1 MITLLVPALLAGTV
15 LKIPVATYEE
25 KVYASWL
32 GQCVGNVYGLPHE
45 NKYVDEAGPDRFP
58 YGYTA
63 SAARMREVGGV
74 FSDDDTDFEYMYLL
88 AMEAHGPEPT
98 YEQVAAAWKRH
109 VHDRVW
115 LANRA
120 ALALMRVGYTP
131 PVTGRRDRNPH
142 WFQIDPQLV
151 NEIWAVTAPGMV
163 RYAADKSLWAASV
176 TSDGFGVEP
185 TVHYGAM
192 YAAAFFEKDVAKLV
206 DVGTAALPPG
216 SRFASTVEEMKR
228 LHRLHP
234 EDWRK
239 ARGEMA
245 ARHYRDEP
253 LETKTIWNANLNGA
267 AGILAL
273 LYGAGD
279 FQKTLDLACAMGFDA
294 DNQAATMAGLVA
306 LALGP
311 DAIPKGLLYPFPE
324 LGWREPLNDVYKN
337 VTREDMPDASLRDMA
352 RRMARQGVANV
363 LAHGGRRVVEDGVEY
378 LVIDPDARF
387 SPPLELPAGP
397 SPLLEVGKA
406 ARFPLAVSAV
416 ADPREWRVLSGAL
429 PPGLELA
436 GGEIAGA
443 PAKVGAYRATIAV
456 RQSGQ
461 EASRSYRLVVRPENL
476 APAARRVLAS
486 VSKTNV
492 ARRDALW
499 LTLARSQYADDVEV
513 IRDGVTTGRGATFY
527 SIGDEQGPKK
537 DHYGYEWTTPQGIGL
552 LSFHSGSVE
561 EVGGWFTSLDV
572 QYRDAAGSWASVRG
586 LTVEPPLTTGPLPF
600 DKPHFVERLLAFEP
614 VTTTAIRMI
623 GDAGT
628 AEHWRDPPT
637 FFTSIAELRVYAPV
651 PGLPGDD

>member
-1 MITLLVPALLAGTV
+1 MVTLLVPALVAGAM
-15 LKIPVATYEE
+15 LKIPLATYEE

-45 NKYVDEAGPDRFP
+45 NQYIDDAGPDRFP

-63 SAARMREVGGV
+63 SASRMKEVGGV

-98 YEQVAAAWKRH
+98 YAQVAASWKRH

-120 ALALMRVGYTP
+120 ALAAMHVGFAP
-131 PVTGRRDRNPH
+131 PATGRRDRNPH

-163 RYAADKSLWAASV
+163 RYAAEKSLWAARV

-192 YAAAFFEKDVAKLV
+192 YAAAFFEGDVAKLV
-206 DVGTAALPPG
+206 DAGTAALPPG
-216 SRFASTVEEMKR
+216 SRFAATVEETKR
-228 LHRLHP
+228 LHRLYP
-234 EDWRK
+234 GDWRK
-239 ARGEMA
+239 ARQEMA
-245 ARHYRDEP
+245 DRYYRDEP

-273 LYGAGD
+273 LYGGGD
-279 FQKTLDLACAMGFDA
+279 FQRTLDLACAMGFDA

-306 LALGP
+306 LARGLE
-311 DAIPKGLLYPFPE
+311 AIPKELLFPFPE
-324 LGWREPLNDVYKN
+324 LGWKEPLNDVYRN
-337 VTREDMPDASLRDMA
+337 VTREEMPDASLRDLA
-352 RRMARQGVANV
+352 RRMARQGALNV
-363 LAHGGRRVVEDGVEY
+363 LTHGGRRVVEDGVEH
-378 LVIDPDARF
+378 LVIGPDARF

-397 SPLLEVGKA
+397 LPVLEVGKA
-406 ARFPLAVSAV
+406 VRFALAVSAGD
-416 ADPREWRVLSGAL
+416 APAEWRVTSGAP
-429 PPGLELA
+429 PPGLVLA
-436 GGEIAGA
+436 GGEIAGV
-443 PAKVGAYRATIAV
+443 PTGVGTFRATVAV
-456 RQSGQ
+456 RQSGR
-461 EASRSYRLVVRPENL
+461 EASRSYRLVVRPKNL
-476 APAARRVLAS
+476 APSARRVLAS
-486 VSKTNV
+486 VARTNV

-527 SIGDEQGPKK
+527 SIGNDQGPKK
-537 DHYGYEWTTPQGIGL
+537 DHYGYEWAAPQTIGL

-572 QYRDAAGSWASVRG
+572 EYRDATGSWASVRG
-586 LTVEPPLTTGPLPF
+586 LTVDPPLTPGAQPF
-600 DKPHFVERLLAFEP
+600 DKPHFVERLLGFEP
-614 VTTTAIRMI
+614 VTTTAIRLI

-637 FFTSIAELRVYAPV
+637 PFTSIAELGVYGPV

>member
-1 MITLLVPALLAGTV
+1 MLLVPALLAGAL

-45 NKYVDEAGPDRFP
+45 NKYIDEAGPGRFP
-58 YGYTA
+58 YGYSA
-63 SAARMREVGGV
+63 SVARMKEAGGV

-98 YEQVAAAWKRH
+98 YAQMAAAWKRH

-120 ALALMRVGYTP
+120 ALALMRLGYAP
-131 PVTGRRDRNPH
+131 PATGHRDRNPH

-151 NEIWAVTAPGMV
+151 NEVWAVTAPGMV
-163 RYAADKSLWAASV
+163 RYAAEKSLWAARI

-192 YAAAFFEKDVAKLV
+192 YAAAFFESDVAKLV
-206 DVGTAALPPG
+206 DTGTAALPPG

-228 LHRLHP
+228 LHRRHP
-234 EDWRK
+234 DDWRK
-239 ARGEMA
+239 ARREMA
-245 ARHYRDEP
+245 ARYHRDEP

-306 LALGP
+306 LARGRE
-311 DAIPKGLLYPFPE
+311 AIPRELLFPFSD
-324 LGWREPLNDVYKN
+324 LAWKEPLNDVYRN
-337 VTREDMPDASLRDMA
+337 VTREDMPDASLRDLA
-352 RRMARQGVANV
+352 RRIARQGVANV
-363 LAHGGRRVVEDGVEY
+363 LAHGGRRVVENGVEY
-378 LVIDPDARF
+378 LVIDPAARF
-387 SPPLELPAGP
+387 SAPLELPAGP
-397 SPLLEVGKA
+397 APVLEVGKA
-406 ARFPLAVSAV
+406 VRFPLAVSAGD
-416 ADPREWRVLSGAL
+416 APAEWRIASGAL

-436 GGEIAGA
+436 AGEIVGVPAG
-443 PAKVGAYRATIAV
+443 VGAFRATIAV
-456 RQSGQ
+456 RQSGT

-486 VSKTNV
+486 VARTNV

-527 SIGDEQGPKK
+527 SIGNGEGPKK
-537 DHYGYEWTTPQGIGL
+537 DHYGYEWAVPRTIGL
-552 LSFHSGSVE
+552 VSFHSGAVE

-572 QYRDAAGSWASVRG
+572 QYRDAAGAWIPVRG
-586 LTVEPPLTTGPLPF
+586 LTVEPPLAAGALPF
-600 DKPHFVERLLAFEP
+600 DKPHFVERLLAFAP
-614 VTTTAIRMI
+614 VTTGAIRII

-637 FFTSIAELRVYAPV
+637 FFTSIAELGVYGPV

>member
-1 MITLLVPALLAGTV
+1 MVTLLVPALLAGTV

-45 NKYVDEAGPDRFP
+45 NKYIDDPGPDRFP

-63 SAARMREVGGV
+63 SAGRMKEAGGV

-98 YEQVAAAWKRH
+98 YAQMAATWRRH
-109 VHDRVW
+109 VRDRVW

-120 ALALMRVGYTP
+120 ALALMHVGHTP
-131 PVTGRRDRNPH
+131 PATGHRDRNPH

-151 NEIWAVTAPGMV
+151 NEVWAVTAPGMV
-163 RYAADKSLWAASV
+163 RYAAEKSLWAARI
-176 TSDGFGVEP
+176 TSDGFGVEA

-192 YAAAFFEKDVAKLV
+192 YAAAFFEADVAKLV
-206 DVGTAALPPG
+206 DAGTAALPPG

-228 LHRLHP
+228 LHRLYPDH
-234 EDWRK
+234 WRK
-239 ARGEMA
+239 ARQEMA
-245 ARHYRDEP
+245 ARYHRDEP

-273 LYGAGD
+273 LYGGGD

-306 LALGP
+306 LARGGE
-311 DAIPKGLLYPFPE
+311 AIPKELLFPFPE
-324 LGWREPLNDVYKN
+324 LGWREPLNDFYKN
-337 VTREDMPDASLRDMA
+337 VTREEMPDASLRELA

-363 LAHGGRRVVEDGVEY
+363 LAHGGRRVAEDGVDY
-378 LVIDPDARF
+378 LLIDPEARF

-397 SPLLEVGKA
+397 SPVLEVGKP
-406 ARFPLAVSAV
+406 ARFPLAVSGGDA
-416 ADPREWRVLSGAL
+416 PLEWRVASGAL
-429 PPGLELA
+429 PPGLALA
-436 GGEIAGA
+436 EGA
-443 PAKVGAYRATIAV
+443 ITGVPARIGAFPATIAV
-456 RQSGQ
+456 RQSGR

-486 VSKTNV
+486 VSRTNV

-513 IRDGVTTGRGATFY
+513 IRDGVMTGRGATFY
-527 SIGDEQGPKK
+527 SIDGSQGPKK
-537 DHYGYEWTTPQGIGL
+537 DHYGYEWAGPRTIGL

-572 QYRDAAGSWASVRG
+572 QYRDAAGSWVPVRG
-586 LTVEPPLTTGPLPF
+586 LTVDPPLAPGALPF
-600 DKPHFVERLLAFEP
+600 DKAHFVERLIAFEP

-637 FFTSIAELRVYAPV
+637 HFTSIAELGVYGPV
-651 PGLPGDD
+651 PGLRRDD